1 VEHPAEEHQEEA
13 NVVMLPKPFP
23 PQENGV
29 EHAHAVNHHSEQE
42 QMSVSEPIHVDRLD
56 VQGRGAS
63 DKW

>member
-1 VEHPAEEHQEEA
+1 MENHPEEHEEKTDM
-13 NVVMLPKPFP
+13 VMLPKAFP

-29 EHAHAVNHHSEQE
+29 DHAGAVNHHSEQE